1 MNRYSRAIFRSLL
14 GCIVLSSLPLASQA
28 AVYYV
33 DRNHALANDGNPGT
47 STLPFATINKG
58 AQVAVAGDHV
68 VVRTG
73 TYPEVVRLPRSGQ
86 PGKPIVFSAN
96 GGVVVRPAKRA
107 YWTGAFDI
115 VGETDIVIEGF
126 RIENSYMGINVGATK
141 AGLRSGRIV
150 VRNNYIYITESAGIR
165 VADSDYVTV
174 DSNVVEKGVWGG
186 VAENITISGATN
198 FLVNNNEVF
207 RGPWT
212 MNGRT
217 VESKEGINIKEGSKN
232 GRVTNNEVHDLER
245 LGIYVDGWDTGVS
258 NVEISGN
265 TVYRCRYGIAIA
277 SERGGL
283 VKNILISNN
292 ITHSNREFGIVVAKW
307 VNNGR
312 REDIR
317 IVQNT
322 VYGNVVGGI
331 NIGTTNLYRLFLHN
345 NISAGNVGVQISAD
359 NVGLIT
365 DSKANLIYGAKTGN
379 VAFGVKYGDP
389 RFVDPRNANFRLG
402 TGSAAANAGIAITD
416 VKKDIAGVTRPQSV
430 VYDIGAHESR

>member
-1 MNRYSRAIFRSLL
+1 MSHWMHGLRFSLAL
-14 GCIVLSSLPLASQA
+14 LTMSMFIPAASHA
-28 AVYYV
+28 ATYYV

-73 TYPEVVRLPRSGQ
+73 TYPEVVRLPKSGQ
-86 PGKPIVFSAN
+86 SGRPITFSAS
-96 GGVVVRPAKRA
+96 GAVVVKPAKRV

-115 VGETDIVIEGF
+115 LGKTDLVIEGF
-126 RIENSYMGINVGATK
+126 RIENAYIGLNVDR
-141 AGLRSGRIV
+141 AGSVPSARIV
-150 VRNNYIYITESAGIR
+150 LRNNYVYITESAGIR
-165 VADSDYVTV
+165 VSDSDNVTV

-198 FLVNNNEVF
+198 FVVNNNEVF

-217 VESKEGINIKEGSKN
+217 VESKEGINVKDGSRN

-277 SERGGL
+277 SEKGGL
-283 VKNILISNN
+283 VKDILISNN
-292 ITHSNREFGIVVAKW
+292 ITHNNREFGIVVAKW

-312 REDIR
+312 RENIR
-317 IVQNT
+317 IVNNT

-331 NIGTTNLYRLFLHN
+331 NIGTTNLYRVYLHN
-345 NISAGNVGVQISAD
+345 NISAGNIGQQIIAE
-359 NVGLIT
+359 NVGIIT
-365 DSKANLIYGAKTGN
+365 ESKANLIYGPKTGN
-379 VAFGVKYGDP
+379 VAFGVLHGDP
-389 RFVDPRNANFRLG
+389 RFVDARNGNFRLG
-402 TGSAAANAGIAITD
+402 TGSAAANAGVAITD
-416 VKKDIAGVTRPQSV
+416 VRKDIAGVTRPQSV
-430 VYDIGAHESR
+430 IYDIGAHESR